1 LNSKKN
7 HFIPKYFELYL
18 RNVEGPTTE
27 CNGDVK
33 DGHLCSGEGC
43 AKEDDFK
50 DFNCAD
56 AVKTVNPTSGDYLKP
71 GLPFWEIFVYCNDGL
86 YPLCEEPEVWE
97 GSAEIKIDYTEVNP
111 TGLIL
116 RTYQYCTNIR
126 SWCWRSFVTLCYLI
140 FLRILVSI

>member
-1 LNSKKN
+1 MKKYWILRRNN
-7 HFIPKYFELYL
+7 HLIPKYFELYL
-18 RNVEGPTTE
+18 RNVEGPTTG

-71 GLPFWEIFVYCNDGL
+71 GLPCWEIFVYCNDGL
-86 YPLCEEPEVWE
+86 YPLCEEPEVWK

-111 TGLIL
+111 TGLIPQEHTNTVP
-116 RTYQYCTNIR
+116 TYEVDVEEALLYY
-126 SWCWRSFVTLCYLI
+126 VT
-140 FLRILVSI
+140 